1 MLHEKVVIIAGWK
14 QCGEFVV
21 SYFVK
26 NSVLNLEGLMKIAS
40 MLTLNLPNR
49 HRMLPKV
56 HKRGKRRREL
66 TVFM

>member
-1 MLHEKVVIIAGWK
+1 MKRWSSLK

-40 MLTLNLPNR
+40 MLTLK
-49 HRMLPKV
+49 LPKV